1 MIGTPGIIKE
11 QLVEPTWFTIAG
23 KEHYEKNHFKKC
35 LCELSVMRVGGCGFQ
50 CVDFLFEFRA
60 ERGAL
65 DSGGARGL
73 SGQATVLVP
82 CRIFHAPY
90 GRIRTLQKMRR
101 KHLHQVCRRTGV
113 ATRGIKPSVIVARE
127 HGHCTCP
134 RRAARKLV
142 NHQVGVGA
150 GLSAS
155 RSSAQL
161 TLEVEIR
168 RGPAQQSTMHRH
180 VLVVEKG
187 ATK

>member
-1 MIGTPGIIKE
+1 
-11 QLVEPTWFTIAG
+11 
-23 KEHYEKNHFKKC
+23 
-35 LCELSVMRVGGCGFQ
+35 MRVGGCGFQ
-50 CVDFLFEFRA
+50 CVDFVFDFRA
-60 ERGAL
+60 EEGAL
-65 DSGGARGL
+65 DSRGARGL
-73 SGQATVLVP
+73 SGQATVFVP
-82 CRIFHAPY
+82 CRIFHVPS
-90 GRIRTLQKMRR
+90 GRTSTLQKVRR

-150 GLSAS
+150 GLSAA